1 MIWPLISISVIVFGI
16 FVSIRQRLKR
26 RKKQNIEMY
35 YNTLLEIRAKA
46 DEAIDV
52 DSFIGLLK
60 ELKTLR
66 S

>member
-1 MIWPLISISVIVFGI
+1 
-16 FVSIRQRLKR
+16 
-26 RKKQNIEMY
+26 MY